1 MKNKRHIRIDFDAR
15 NKDLLMQTLTEQLS
29 AGYKLQKS
37 HPISGAMTFVP
48 AESDI
53 HYACVLSAEYPN
65 GLPEP
70 WKSCGR
76 MSVYTIYSAEG
87 EMPAVPEKEADY
99 ADYLKSGSRRSV
111 AMAILWIFFFALRIY
126 ADLLSKLG
134 NAANMADITLSDAAV
149 ILFFGIAAVLMIFFA
164 AGAVRERKRSLPSGD
179 GTHSSAIH
187 FKQFILPWI
196 EFIVLIGII
205 IGGSALSLRPPKQ
218 TPPLSGELA
227 DYSIKRGVFADKYNG
242 KNRFVYHAKSEKF
255 AEKLFDC
262 AVLND
267 GGGLWSD
274 PPFFLLNG
282 RESVPSD
289 EYENIDEICRLY
301 YDYNDVE
308 IRSTYSGLIVRC
320 GSDIYGMMFDTDEI
334 SEEDVLSALNK
345 NMKG

>member
-15 NKDLLMQTLTEQLS
+15 SKDLLMQTLTEQLS
-29 AGYKLQKS
+29 AGYKLQKA
-37 HPISGAMTFVP
+37 HPIAGSMTFVP

-76 MSVYTIYSAEG
+76 MSVYTIYSTDG

-99 ADYLKSGSRRSV
+99 ADYLRSGARRSV
-111 AMAILWIFFFALRIY
+111 AMAILWIFIFVLHLYTDVI
-126 ADLLSKLG
+126 SKLG

-179 GTHSSAIH
+179 GTHSSAMH

-196 EFIVLIGII
+196 EFIVLIGIL

-218 TPPLSGELA
+218 TPPLSGKLA

-242 KNRFVYHAKSEKF
+242 KNRFVYHARSERF
-255 AEKLFDC
+255 AEKLFDS

-282 RESVPSD
+282 RESVSAD
-289 EYENIDEICRLY
+289 GYENIDEICRLY
-301 YDYNDVE
+301 YDYTDVE

>member
-1 MKNKRHIRIDFDAR
+1 MKNKRHVRIDFDAR

-53 HYACVLSAEYPN
+53 HYACVLSSEYPN

-111 AMAILWIFFFALRIY
+111 AAAILWVSLFALHLYGDI
-126 ADLLSKLG
+126 LSKLG
-134 NAANMADITLSDAAV
+134 NAASMADITLSDAAV
-149 ILFFGIAAVLMIFFA
+149 TLVFGIEASLMIFSA
-164 AGAVRERKRSLPSGD
+164 AGAVKGQKRSLPSGN
-179 GTHSSAIH
+179 GTRSSAIH

-196 EFIVLIGII
+196 EVIALIGII
-205 IGGSALSLRPPKQ
+205 VGGLAFPLRPPKQ

-267 GGGLWSD
+267 DGGLWSD
-274 PPFFLLNG
+274 LPFFLLNG
-282 RESVPSD
+282 RISVPSD
-289 EYENIDEICRLY
+289 GYENIDEICRLS
-301 YDYNDVE
+301 YDYTDVE
-308 IRSTYSGLIVRC
+308 IGSSYIGLIVRC

>member
-37 HPISGAMTFVP
+37 HPTAGSMTFVP

-134 NAANMADITLSDAAV
+134 NAANMADITLSDAAM
-149 ILFFGIAAVLMIFFA
+149 IFFVGIVAVLMIFFA

-282 RESVPSD
+282 RESVSAD

-301 YDYNDVE
+301 YDYTDID

-320 GSDIYGMMFDTDEI
+320 GSDIYGMIFDTDEI

>member
-76 MSVYTIYSAEG
+76 MSVYTIYSADG

-134 NAANMADITLSDAAV
+134 NAANMADITLSDAAM
-149 ILFFGIAAVLMIFFA
+149 IFFVGIAAVLMIFFA

-282 RESVPSD
+282 RESVSAD

-301 YDYNDVE
+301 YDYTDID

-320 GSDIYGMMFDTDEI
+320 GSDIYGMIFDTDEI

>member
-29 AGYKLQKS
+29 AGYKLQKA
-37 HPISGAMTFVP
+37 HPIAGSMTFVP

-76 MSVYTIYSAEG
+76 MSVYTIYSADG

-99 ADYLKSGSRRSV
+99 AEYLRSGSRRSV
-111 AMAILWIFFFALRIY
+111 AMAILWISIFALQLYTDFI
-126 ADLLSKLG
+126 SKLG

-149 ILFFGIAAVLMIFFA
+149 TLFFGIAAVLMIFFA

-179 GTHSSAIH
+179 VTHSSAKH

-196 EFIVLIGII
+196 EFIVLIGIL
-205 IGGSALSLRPPKQ
+205 IGGSALSLQPPKQ
-218 TPPLSGELA
+218 TPPLSGKLA

-242 KNRFVYHAKSEKF
+242 KNLFVYHARSERF
-255 AEKLFDC
+255 AEKLFDS

-267 GGGLWSD
+267 GGGLWGD

-282 RESVPSD
+282 RESVSAD
-289 EYENIDEICRLY
+289 GYENIDEICRLY
-301 YDYNDVE
+301 YDYTDVE

-320 GSDIYGMMFDTDEI
+320 GSDVYGMMFDTDEI
-334 SEEDVLSALNK
+334 SEEDVLSALSSR
-345 NMKG
+345 

>member
-37 HPISGAMTFVP
+37 HPIAGSMTFVP

-134 NAANMADITLSDAAV
+134 NAANMADITLSDAAM
-149 ILFFGIAAVLMIFFA
+149 IFFVGIAAVLMIFFA

-282 RESVPSD
+282 RESVSAD

-301 YDYNDVE
+301 YDYTDID
-308 IRSTYSGLIVRC
+308 IRSTYSGLIVR
-320 GSDIYGMMFDTDEI
+320 
-334 SEEDVLSALNK
+334 
-345 NMKG
+345 

>member
-1 MKNKRHIRIDFDAR
+1 MKNKRHVRIDFDAR

-37 HPISGAMTFVP
+37 HPVAGSMTFVP

-111 AMAILWIFFFALRIY
+111 AMAILWIFFFALRFY
-126 ADLLSKLG
+126 ADFLSKLG
-134 NAANMADITLSDAAV
+134 NAANMADITLSDAAM
-149 ILFFGIAAVLMIFFA
+149 IFFVGIAAVLMIFFA

-205 IGGSALSLRPPKQ
+205 IGGSALSLRLPKQ

-282 RESVPSD
+282 RESVSAD
-289 EYENIDEICRLY
+289 EYENIDEICWLY
-301 YDYNDVE
+301 YDYTDVD

>member
-37 HPISGAMTFVP
+37 HPTAGSMTFVP

-126 ADLLSKLG
+126 ADFISKLG
-134 NAANMADITLSDAAV
+134 NAANMADITLSDAAM
-149 ILFFGIAAVLMIFFA
+149 IFFCGIAAVLMIFFA

-196 EFIVLIGII
+196 EFILLIGII

-282 RESVPSD
+282 RESVSAD

>member
-37 HPISGAMTFVP
+37 HPIAGSMTFVP

-87 EMPAVPEKEADY
+87 EMPAVSEKEADY

-126 ADLLSKLG
+126 ADFISKLG
-134 NAANMADITLSDAAV
+134 NAANMADITLSDAAM
-149 ILFFGIAAVLMIFFA
+149 ILFCGIAAVLMIFFA
-164 AGAVRERKRSLPSGD
+164 AGAVRERKRSLPSGG

-205 IGGSALSLRPPKQ
+205 VGGLAFPLRPPKQ

-282 RESVPSD
+282 RESVSAD
-289 EYENIDEICRLY
+289 EYENIDEICWLY
-301 YDYNDVE
+301 YDYTDVE

-320 GSDIYGMMFDTDEI
+320 GSDIYGMIFDTDEI